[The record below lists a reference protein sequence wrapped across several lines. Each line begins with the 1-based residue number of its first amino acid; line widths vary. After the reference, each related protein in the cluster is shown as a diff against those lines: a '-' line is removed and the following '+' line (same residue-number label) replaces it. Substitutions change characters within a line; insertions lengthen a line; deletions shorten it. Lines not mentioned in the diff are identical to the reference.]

1 MKHAPALREEA
12 VCLTTFSAAKQPAQ
26 DSGECF
32 RPGYPQDGRICG
44 FRKKEVE
51 CRAVLRYKEPTFFSE
66 EEFMGKHKKHE
77 RAKELDR
84 RRKRRKE
91 ALKVRAK
98 EAAKTKKTK

>member
-1 MKHAPALREEA
+1 MFH
-12 VCLTTFSAAKQPAQ
+12 
-26 DSGECF
+26 
-32 RPGYPQDGRICG
+32 PGYPQNGRICG

-51 CRAVLRYKEPTFFSE
+51 CRAVLRYKEPTFFHE